1 MHNENHH
8 GGASFFEKYQTFISI
23 IIAGA
28 LIGGGIVLS
37 KTIPQAG
44 APAANGTTAQQTEAT
59 VKADL
64 IKTAKSLSLDSK
76 ALGVCLDKNTK
87 ESMIS
92 EATTVATRSGVQGTP
107 TFIIIKRTYGADDR
121 IVSEKQ
127 IPVVGARDKATF
139 MAAIENGTLPAG
151 QPEMSGEKV
160 VLSDTDHYKG
170 PMRAEVI
177 IVEYSDMDC
186 PFCKRAKPTI
196 DGILAEH
203 PEYAYVY
210 RHSPLAQLHP
220 LAPYKAEAAECI
232 YDTNGAEGFWKFVDA
247 IMKQ

>member
-87 ESMIS
+87 ESVVAS
-92 EATTVATRSGVQGTP
+92 ATNVATRSGVQGTP

-151 QPEMSGEKV
+151 QPEMNGEKV
-160 VLSDTDHYKG
+160 VLSDSDHYKG

-220 LAPYKAEAAECI
+220 FAPYKAEAAECI

-247 IMKQ
+247 MMKQ